1 MKNQLTFPAYV
12 NIFLKDPEECI
23 PSITGITPSENE
35 SDVLGL
41 YSSITQDNYK
51 IKTSRIE
58 KIESYCR
65 KTINSLT
72 FDDIEVGEV
81 YNATNDEQLNEES
94 REYMFYQVL
103 VIYKDDNGI
112 GVLLLDLTNKVS
124 LNNPKIKFIKDTIQY
139 IKPEVIYNQEDGLSL
154 NIFNK
159 ALEDDDLIEEI
170 DENVVYYY
178 KDNKDIS
185 ATTISGD
192 YIGNVFMCKL

>member
-65 KTINSLT
+65 KTIKSLT

-94 REYMFYQVL
+94 GEYMFYQVL